1 MQEKLVDKMNESV
14 KLIECPRDAIQGIH
28 TFIPT
33 DKKIKYINHLLS
45 LGIFD
50 TIDFGSFVSPKA
62 IPQMADTHEVVKGLD
77 LSNSSTKLLAII
89 ANERGAIAASEYEQI
104 SYLGYPFSVS
114 ETFQIRNTNAT
125 IEESVNNL
133 QKIQEICIKSNKK
146 LVVYLSMAFGNPYN
160 DIWNSEIVLEWIEK
174 LQVFDIEIFSLSDT
188 IGVATVESIDYLC
201 KNIIPKYK
209 NLEIGVHLHTEKN
222 SWKPKIEAALY
233 NGCQRFDGAMLGYG
247 GCPMAQDELVG
258 NMPMENLLEHFGR
271 TNMDEI
277 NNLKRMFE
285 ELIS

>member
-1 MQEKLVDKMNESV
+1 LQEKLADKMNDSI

-28 TFIPT
+28 DFIPT
-33 DKKIKYINHLLS
+33 DKKIKYINYLLS

-77 LSNSSTKLLAII
+77 LSNSSTKLLTII
-89 ANERGAIAASEYEQI
+89 ANERGAIAASDYEQI

-125 IEESVNNL
+125 IEESVKNL
-133 QKIQEICIKSNKK
+133 QKIQEICVKSNKK

-160 DIWNSEIVLEWIEK
+160 DIWNSDIVLEWIEK

-188 IGVATVESIDYLC
+188 IGVASVESIDYLC

-209 NLEIGVHLHTEKN
+209 NLEIGVHLHTETN
-222 SWKPKIEAALY
+222 SWKEKIEAALK
-233 NGCQRFDGAMLGYG
+233 NGCLRFDGAMLGYG

-258 NMPMENLLEHFGR
+258 NMPMEKLLEHFAR

-277 NNLKRMFE
+277 NDLKKMFGE
-285 ELIS
+285 MIM